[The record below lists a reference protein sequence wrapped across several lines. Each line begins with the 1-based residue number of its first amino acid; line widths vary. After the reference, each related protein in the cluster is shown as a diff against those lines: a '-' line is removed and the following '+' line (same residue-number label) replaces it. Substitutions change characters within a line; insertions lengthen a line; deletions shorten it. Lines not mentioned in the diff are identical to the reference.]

1 MIHWLRAYFLLYVHQ
16 VKCFS
21 LKHRPGNA
29 TVWVSRCEGIKLS
42 LTSERTVNR
51 VQGALGTRTRGK
63 TPGIHLVLTWATSG
77 PGPRATIFCCRMEWT
92 HNIIQIGQILGQKL
106 SIFVNWRLF
115 SNSQAPNFLAH
126 FERIIQPWRMCEA
139 GSGPGTIPEYSTYEP
154 FRIFTPARDH
164 SRIFTLEPF
173 SFRIFSHQPGR
184 MHEAGSGSRP
194 SLWTRET
201 ADCWQERRAS
211 QPHRIHSYKTN
222 SKEES
227 WVQLML
233 SPRKI

>member
-51 VQGALGTRTRGK
+51 VQGALGIRTRGK
-63 TPGIHLVLTWATSG
+63 TIGIHLVLTWASSG

-126 FERIIQPWRMCEA
+126 FERIIQSWRMCEA
-139 GSGPGTIPEYSTYEP
+139 GSGR
-154 FRIFTPARDH
+154 RIRARDH
-164 SRIFTLEPF
+164 SRIFN
-173 SFRIFSHQPGR
+173 
-184 MHEAGSGSRP
+184 
-194 SLWTRET
+194 LWTFQNIHPGPGPFQNIHPGTFQFQNIQPSARKNAWSRLREQT
-201 ADCWQERRAS
+201 QSLNPRDCWLLTR
-211 QPHRIHSYKTN
+211 
-222 SKEES
+222 EEGIAATPDS
-227 WVQLML
+227 FLQN
-233 SPRKI
+233 

>member
-77 PGPRATIFCCRMEWT
+77 PGPRVTIFCCRMEWT

-126 FERIIQPWRMCEA
+126 FDRIIQSWRMYEA
-139 GSGPGTIPEYSTYEP
+139 GSGR
-154 FRIFTPARDH
+154 RIRARDH

-173 SFRIFSHQPGR
+173 RIFSRQPGR
-184 MHEAGSGSRP
+184 MHKAGSGSRP

-211 QPHRIHSYKTN
+211 QPHRIHFYKTN
-222 SKEES
+222 RG
-227 WVQLML
+227 VL
-233 SPRKI
+233 SPVDAIT